1 VSTTAQRWT
10 TEDIAGELEF
20 ASTASVRKWISRL
33 RAKGEPAGTPIG
45 LDLQTGER
53 WYDPKLVTAARA
65 ASPGRGWRA
74 GHTDTDRG
82 VHHG

>member
-1 VSTTAQRWT
+1 MAQRWT
-10 TEDIAGELEF
+10 TEDIAGELGL
-20 ASTASVRKWISRL
+20 ASTASARKWISRL
-33 RAKGEPAGTPIG
+33 RAKGDPAGTPVG
-45 LDLQTGER
+45 LDLRTGER

-82 VHHG
+82 AHHE